1 MTTKGELIGDAFAEL
16 AIASYVFDL
25 EPDEQQMALRRM
37 DAMLALWESKG
48 IRLGYAYG
56 GDLSTDAGLPQ
67 YAHEAVI
74 ASLAV
79 RLAPGFGKTV
89 SAQTLTAVKSGYDG
103 LVARS
108 AFPPEQQLRSLPS
121 GAGNKPD
128 HYVQQPFLP
137 VPTDQPLGIAPGGDL
152 TFTGG

>member
-1 MTTKGELIGDAFAEL
+1 MATKGELIGDAFAEL

-25 EPDEQQMALRRM
+25 EPEEQQTALRRM
-37 DAMLALWESKG
+37 DALLAVWESKG
-48 IRLGYAYG
+48 ILLGYQYG
-56 GDLSTDAGLPQ
+56 GELTDESGLPQ
-67 YAHEAVI
+67 YAHEPVVCA
-74 ASLAV
+74 LAV

-89 SAQTLTAVKSGYDG
+89 SAQTLTAAKSGYDG
-103 LVARS
+103 LMSRS
-108 AFPPEQQLRSLPS
+108 AFPPEQQLRTLPS

-137 VPTDQPLGIAPGGDL
+137 APTDSPFGVSPGGDL

>member
-1 MTTKGELIGDAFAEL
+1 MATKGDLIGDAFAEL
-16 AIASYVFDL
+16 ALASYVFDL
-25 EPDEQQMALRRM
+25 EPEEQQTALRRM

-48 IRLGYAYG
+48 IRLGYVFG
-56 GDLSTDAGLPQ
+56 GELASESGLPE
-67 YAHEAVI
+67 YAHEPVI

-79 RLAPGFGKTV
+79 RLAPGFGKKV
-89 SAQTLTAVKSGYDG
+89 SAQTLTAAKSGYDG

-108 AFPPEQQLRSLPS
+108 AFPPEQQLRGLPS

>member
-1 MTTKGELIGDAFAEL
+1 MATKGELIGDAFAEL

-25 EPDEQQMALRRM
+25 EPEEQQTALRRM

-67 YAHEAVI
+67 YAHEPVI
-74 ASLAV
+74 AALAV

-89 SAQTLTAVKSGYDG
+89 SAHTLTAAKTGYDG
-103 LVARS
+103 LVARY
-108 AFPPEQQLRSLPS
+108 AMPPEQQLRNLPS
-121 GAGNKPD
+121 GAGHKPD
-128 HYVQQPFLP
+128 GFVRQPFLP
-137 VPTDQPLGIAPGGDL
+137 VPTDQPLTIATGGDL